1 LTAIDWK
8 VSRKDFIMILE
19 DTERDYVVIHPL
31 EDIQEQK
38 VDTTHL
44 GPMRM
49 TPAVRISLLAL
60 RGYLVLMMLLVLY
73 HALDLAG
80 VFGAA

>member
-1 LTAIDWK
+1 
-8 VSRKDFIMILE
+8 MILE
-19 DTERDYVVIHPL
+19 HTTEERDYLVIHPL
-31 EDIQEQK
+31 DDIPEQK
-38 VDTTHL
+38 IDTTHL

-80 VFGAA
+80 VFGPA